1 MKKTIKKFLSLTIAV
16 AIVIGVMST
25 ATVASASETDSV
37 RVIVRNDVYS
47 VEDGAAWDGVLID
60 EWVDIDENSSMMS
73 AVVDALDNHG
83 YTQKGAENSYIEEIN
98 GLAAFDS
105 TPSSGWTGT
114 INDWFTNEAYS
125 EFTVASGKL
134 EDGDEI
140 CIMYTNTYGEDV
152 GSLWDNN
159 ETTLKDLSFS
169 NGTLSSDFEPSITE
183 YTLTLDSNTTSV
195 MVTPTATNKNYQVRT
210 YKNEYTPDVEDTEYK
225 RNELIEV
232 ADGDKIII
240 GVGDS
245 NWPSM
250 NQTDGGTVYTI
261 NVKIESDVL
270 LGDVN
275 HDNYIDVKDATSIQK
290 FLVGLE
296 IFTDEQIANA
306 DYNKDG
312 FVSVLDATAIQ
323 KYIVGI
329 E

>member
-1 MKKTIKKFLSLTIAV
+1 MGRRA
-16 AIVIGVMST
+16 
-25 ATVASASETDSV
+25 
-37 RVIVRNDVYS
+37 
-47 VEDGAAWDGVLID
+47 D

-83 YTQKGAENSYIEEIN
+83 YTQSGAENSYIEEIN

-169 NGTLSSDFEPSITE
+169 NGTLSSDFEPSVTE
-183 YTLTLDSNTTSV
+183 YTLTLDSNATSI

-210 YKNEYTPDVEDTEYK
+210 YKNEYTPDAEDTEYK
-225 RNELIEV
+225 RNDLIEV

-296 IFTDEQIANA
+296 RFSDVQIANA